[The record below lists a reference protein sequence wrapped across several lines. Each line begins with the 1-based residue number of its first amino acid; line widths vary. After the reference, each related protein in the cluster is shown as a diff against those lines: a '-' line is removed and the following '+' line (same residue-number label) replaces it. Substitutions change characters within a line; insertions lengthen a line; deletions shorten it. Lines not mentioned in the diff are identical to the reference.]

1 VRCSAIAEN
10 GGTKGRPRYTDCY
23 AAIPIAAALSSARE
37 GRAKCVETWRL
48 ADGPPTMMESRRN
61 RWDGASGGSVKGSVG
76 TRVWLMRLRR
86 CQVQTERVSGVG
98 RAERLHH
105 HHTTCAICSRT
116 GTHIEC
122 YTTSS
127 KWHCR
132 SIIASPALTVAGACR
147 YSVTA
152 FPRCMTRPGHPLDLR
167 RTAASGCEHGSESML
182 DARISPRFGFIDM
195 HFAFASDIS
204 PFMQLLLLTG

>member
-1 VRCSAIAEN
+1 MGSPRECILSREERVRCSAIAEN

-37 GRAKCVETWRL
+37 GQAKCVETWRL
-48 ADGPPTMMESRRN
+48 ADGPPTTMKGRRN
-61 RWDGASGGSVKGSVG
+61 RWDGASGASVKDSVG
-76 TRVWLMRLRR
+76 TRVWLKRLRR

-132 SIIASPALTVAGACR
+132 STSASPALAVAGACR
-147 YSVTA
+147 YS
-152 FPRCMTRPGHPLDLR
+152 
-167 RTAASGCEHGSESML
+167 
-182 DARISPRFGFIDM
+182 
-195 HFAFASDIS
+195 
-204 PFMQLLLLTG
+204 